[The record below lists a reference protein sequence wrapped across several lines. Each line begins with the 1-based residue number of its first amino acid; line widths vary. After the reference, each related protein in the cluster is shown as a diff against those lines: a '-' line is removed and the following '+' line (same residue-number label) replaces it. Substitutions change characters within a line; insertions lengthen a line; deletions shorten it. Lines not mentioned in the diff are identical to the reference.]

1 MVSVPPE
8 ARSWAGGCYRRE
20 PKPIMA
26 RLSSLRAHC
35 VRNAARRLAP
45 LSVESLECR
54 LPLDSTLG
62 PIVSVV
68 RSDTHH
74 SLFGPRATAVT
85 EGESLAADVRLR
97 WKPGREVT
105 VTIESLAPLEVNVP
119 KTTLTFTRADWNKA
133 QTVTFTA
140 VQDRVADGNTPV
152 PISVHAAWRGRQSR
166 ASTRAFRINAVDS
179 GAAGSLVS
187 VTSGE
192 YRGAV
197 FGAGNTGKARL
208 VYDAVTNHG
217 SATIC
222 VTMPRLD
229 RVRGRLVTVGF
240 SVRPDGGVTIESL
253 GGVAANRL
261 RLHLQYRS
269 TPFGD
274 GFSGTITVLQPIL
287 RRSATA
293 NIALGLVPAA
303 DGSDTALRSVLEGL
317 RLKQGT
323 AWGVVVPGFAAAT
336 EPAGGAISAASRA
349 VSGAVAPP
357 GTQKL
362 RLEDRF
368 HVGSVTK
375 TFTAALIMQLDQE
388 GLLSIHDPIS
398 HWIDFPGGD
407 GVTIAMLLGHTS
419 GIPDFTGFPYERD
432 STPEQSIALVAGRP
446 FVFAPGTAWAYSNT
460 NYTILGLIAEKATST
475 PWADLVA
482 SRFFGPLG
490 LHDTYVWSGTA
501 EGPTATGSR
510 LACGGPSEPAC
521 VPPRPG
527 FEIIAVDDGFDW
539 KVAWSAGAIVSTPA
553 DLAKWMVA
561 LVAGDVLDAAH
572 RDLMKTPSPQ
582 SLASDF
588 GEQVAALARTSGGA
602 LQWTGDGLGLF
613 EYTIEGLG
621 TAWGHEGSIN
631 GFVTNAAYVDSL
643 DHGIAVVSNF
653 AESDSFSA
661 LGAVAVAMGRRLG

>member
-1 MVSVPPE
+1 MAAIE
-8 ARSWAGGCYRRE
+8 GG
-20 PKPIMA
+20 KPIVK
-26 RLSSLRAHC
+26 RLSSLH
-35 VRNAARRLAP
+35 ARRAREATARRAA
-45 LSVESLECR
+45 LSVESLER
-54 LPLDSTLG
+54 RFPLDATLG
-62 PIVSVV
+62 AIVSVV
-68 RSDTHH
+68 RSGTHH

-85 EGESLAADVRLR
+85 EGQSLTADVRLR

-119 KTTLTFTRADWNKA
+119 KTTLTFTRVDWNKP
-133 QTVTFTA
+133 QRVTFTA
-140 VQDRVADGNTPV
+140 VQDVVADGNKLV
-152 PISVHAAWRGRQSR
+152 PISVHAASR
-166 ASTRAFRINAVDS
+166 NLPSTASTRAFRIKAVDS
-179 GAAGSLVS
+179 GVVGSLVS
-187 VTSGE
+187 VATGK

-197 FGAGNTGKARL
+197 FGAGNSGKARL
-208 VYDAVTNHG
+208 VYDAVTNQG
-217 SATIC
+217 SATIR

-240 SVRPDGGVTIESL
+240 SVRPDGEVKIESL
-253 GGVAANRL
+253 DGVTANRL
-261 RLHLQYRS
+261 RLHLQHRS

-274 GFSGTITVLQPIL
+274 GFSGTITVLQPVL

-293 NIALGLVPAA
+293 NIAVGLVPAE
-303 DGSDTALRSVLEGL
+303 DGSDANLRSVLEGL
-317 RLKQGT
+317 RRKQGA
-323 AWGVVVPGFAAAT
+323 AWGVVVPGFAAAM
-336 EPAGGAISAASRA
+336 EPAGGAIGAASRA

-357 GTQKL
+357 GTQNL

-398 HWIDFPGGD
+398 DWIDFPGGD

-460 NYTILGLIAEKATST
+460 NYTMLGLIAEKATSI

-501 EGPTATGSR
+501 EGPTASGSR

-521 VPPRPG
+521 APPRPG
-527 FEIIAVDDGFDW
+527 FEIITVDDGFDW

-582 SLASDF
+582 SMASDF
-588 GEQVAALARTSGGA
+588 GEQVAALARTSGGGA
-602 LQWTGDGLGLF
+602 LRWTGDGLGLF

-631 GFVTNAAYVDSL
+631 GFVTNAAYVDAIG
-643 DHGIAVVSNF
+643 HGIAVVSNF
-653 AESDSFSA
+653 DESDSFSA
-661 LGAVAVAMGRRLG
+661 LGAVAVAVGKRPG